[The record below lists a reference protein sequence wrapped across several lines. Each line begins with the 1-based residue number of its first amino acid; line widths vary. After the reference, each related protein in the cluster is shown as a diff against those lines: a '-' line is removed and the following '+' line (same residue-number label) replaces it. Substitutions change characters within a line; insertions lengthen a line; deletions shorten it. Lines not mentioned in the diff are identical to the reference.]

1 MIQLVL
7 QIYSFF
13 KKRTWLLMLLV
24 GSMVLCCAFLLSGI
38 KLEERITDLL
48 PEGKGRL
55 SSDLALLQSAPL
67 QKKLVITLHAS
78 TATVQGKSLASAT
91 KQVAQWLQPP
101 LFSKVSYSVD
111 TLNPHFFIALRNMV
125 PALFNLEI
133 KKQLINNISPSA
145 ISSSLKS
152 HKQSLS
158 TMNGVLNAQTIAAD
172 PLNFHKSILPELSSV
187 AYMKNLRIQHGVF
200 MTPDGKHS
208 MIIAETPVSSTDSA
222 TAVLLENELMRIEQM
237 LPDNVTW
244 SVLGAQRYTAANAT
258 TIKNDI
264 SRTSIIAV
272 IALLT
277 IVLFFLRTKKFLF
290 ILLLPLLAYVGGATA
305 VTAIWKPASAMTFGF
320 GPVLAGMAIDF
331 GLHLYYVFDG
341 STPSKPA
348 LLTKTV
354 QPILISGGTTIAAF
368 SLLLLSPV
376 PGLRQ
381 LSLFIVIGLITA
393 LLLTLFVLP
402 HLLDN
407 KVKTTQFIFLPPSKK
422 STVAVVAGLI
432 LLVAVF
438 GASKVTVQKHIRD
451 LGIKPATLLA
461 IEKETQEIW
470 GNKAGH
476 ALLFT
481 SGTSID
487 EAISNTASG
496 IALLPTDTQ
505 RAALG
510 ISSLMPPQKIQQT
523 NIMRWNAFAADNQ
536 EILSA
541 LQKEAANQGYS
552 AKAFSSFY
560 SFMQSQPQM
569 VTLSTLQALGLN
581 SMLESFVVP
590 HENTSRKMTVI
601 SYLPDTAEVNN
612 AFTPKLEKKHD
623 LRLVSQSRLGQEMA
637 ETLASTFF
645 QYIGYTLCIIIVV
658 IALVHRSVRQCCST
672 LLPACAGLLVMVG
685 TFGLFNRPLSIFSMA
700 GTLLVLGHGV
710 DYGVYAT
717 HAINNENKAVP
728 QAILVSGLTSLAG
741 FGALLFADH
750 PALYDMGLSV
760 FSGLL
765 AAIPA
770 ALILLPSLYSK
781 EHLR

>member
-7 QIYSFF
+7 HIYAFF
-13 KKRTWLLMLLV
+13 EKRTWLLMLLV
-24 GSMVLCCAFLLSGI
+24 GSMVLCCIFLLSGS
-38 KLEERITDLL
+38 KLEEQITDLL

-67 QKKLVITLHAS
+67 QKKLVITLHAN
-78 TATVQGKSLASAT
+78 TPTVQGKSLAAAT
-91 KQVAQWLQPP
+91 KQVAQYLQPP

-125 PALFNLEI
+125 PALFSPEI
-133 KKQLINNISPSA
+133 EKKLTTYISPSA
-145 ISSSLKS
+145 INSSLKS

-172 PLNFHKSILPELSSV
+172 PLNFHKSILPELSSI
-187 AYMKNLRIQHGVF
+187 AYMKKLRIQHEVF

-222 TAVLLENELMRIEQM
+222 TAVLLENELLHVEQM

-264 SRTSIIAV
+264 SRTSIIAA
-272 IALLT
+272 IALIT
-277 IVLFFLRTKKFLF
+277 IVLLFLRTKKFLF

-341 STPSKPA
+341 STPNKPA
-348 LLTKTV
+348 LLAKTV
-354 QPILISGGTTIAAF
+354 QPILLSGGTTIAAF

-381 LSLFIVIGLITA
+381 LSLFIVVGLITA

-407 KVKTTQFIFLPPSKK
+407 KIKATQFLLLSPPKK
-422 STVAVVAGLI
+422 STVAVAAGLTI
-432 LLVAVF
+432 LAAVF
-438 GASKVTVQKHIRD
+438 GANKVTVQQHIRD

-481 SGTSID
+481 SGPSID
-487 EAISNTASG
+487 EAISSTASG
-496 IALLPTDTQ
+496 IALLPMDTQ
-505 RAALG
+505 RAVLG
-510 ISSLMPPQKIQQT
+510 LSSLMPPQNEQQA
-523 NIMRWNAFAADNQ
+523 NIMRWNAFAANNQ
-536 EILSA
+536 ETLLT
-541 LQKEAANQGYS
+541 LQQEGLRQGYS

-560 SFMQSQPQM
+560 AFMQSQPQPI
-569 VTLSTLQALGLN
+569 TLSILQALGLN
-581 SMLESFVVP
+581 SMLESFIVP
-590 HENTSRKMTVI
+590 HENTSEKITLI
-601 SYLPDTAEVNN
+601 SYLPDTAAVNN
-612 AFTPKLEKKHD
+612 AFTPKLEEKHN

-637 ETLASTFF
+637 ETLASTFS
-645 QYIGYTLCIIIVV
+645 QYISYTLCIIIAV
-658 IALVHRSVRQCCST
+658 IVLVHRSVRQCCCT
-672 LLPACAGLLVMVG
+672 LLPACAGLLVMAG

-700 GTLLVLGHGV
+700 GALLVIGHGV

-717 HAINNENKAVP
+717 HAIKSENQAVP

-765 AAIPA
+765 AAIPT
-770 ALILLPSLYSK
+770 ALILLPTLYSK
-781 EHLR
+781 KHLQ